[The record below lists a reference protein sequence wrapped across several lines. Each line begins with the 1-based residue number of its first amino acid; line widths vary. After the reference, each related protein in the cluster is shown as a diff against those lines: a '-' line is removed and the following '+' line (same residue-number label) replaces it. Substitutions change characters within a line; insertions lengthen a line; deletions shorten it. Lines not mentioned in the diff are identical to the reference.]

1 MENQGQAEGIQN
13 RMAMILRVITAAL
26 FFLPLFQT
34 TPLFSKENRENSLD
48 VITYE
53 GIINPV
59 ASEFIL
65 QSIKEAE
72 EENAEA
78 LIIQLDTPGGLDSS
92 MRAIVKRILSAE
104 VPVVV
109 YVSPSGARAASA
121 GVFILEAAHFAVM
134 APGTNVGAAHP
145 VSIGGGEI
153 SPEMSRKVE
162 NDAAAYIRSIA
173 EKRGRNA
180 DWAQKAVRES
190 VSISVKEA
198 LSLKVVD
205 WASSDLKD
213 LSAAL
218 DGKTVSLEK
227 GNKTLQTKSSS
238 FHFKTMSQRF
248 KLLNA
253 IIDPNIAYILML
265 LGVYGILFELYNP
278 GLILPGIVG
287 GISIILAFYSF
298 QTLPINYAGLLLIIL
313 GVILFLTELTIP
325 SYGMLTVGGAVS
337 LLIGSLL
344 LYHTHSSNLTVSWS
358 LILSMTG
365 ATLLFFVMIIGK
377 AVGALKRPV
386 MTGKESL
393 VNQKGVVRTD
403 LNPKGTVFIHGE
415 LWDAVSESPVSA
427 NEEIVVLEV
436 EGMVLKVRKYQ

>member
-1 MENQGQAEGIQN
+1 
-13 RMAMILRVITAAL
+13 MAMILRVLAVAL
-26 FFLPLFQT
+26 FFLPLFQIS
-34 TPLFSKENRENSLD
+34 PLFSKETDGNRLD

-72 EENAEA
+72 EQNSEV

-92 MRAIVKRILSAE
+92 MRTIVKRILSAE

-134 APGTNVGAAHP
+134 ATGTNVGAAHP
-145 VSIGGGEI
+145 VSIGGGEMT
-153 SPEMSRKVE
+153 SEMSKKVE

-180 DWAQKAVRES
+180 DWVQKAVRES
-190 VSISVKEA
+190 VSISEKEA
-198 LSLKVVD
+198 LSLKVIDGV
-205 WASSDLKD
+205 SSDLKE
-213 LSAAL
+213 LAAAL
-218 DGKTVSLEK
+218 DGKTAVLEK
-227 GNKTLQTKSSS
+227 GNKTLRTKKAS

-253 IIDPNIAYILML
+253 IIDPNVAYILML

-287 GISIILAFYSF
+287 GICIILAFYAF
-298 QTLPINYAGLLLIIL
+298 QTIPINYAGLLLIIL
-313 GVILFLTELTIP
+313 GVILFLTELTLT
-325 SYGMLTVGGAVS
+325 SYGLLTVGGAIS
-337 LLIGSLL
+337 LMLGSLL
-344 LYHTHSSNLTVSWS
+344 LYRTGSSNLSVSWS
-358 LILSMTG
+358 MILSMTA
-365 ATLLFFVMIIGK
+365 ATLLFFVVIIGK

-386 MTGKESL
+386 ITGKESL
-393 VNQKGVVRTD
+393 VNQKGVARSD
-403 LNPKGTVFIHGE
+403 LKPKGTVFIQGE
-415 LWDAVSESPVSA
+415 LWDAVSEEPVSA
-427 NEEIVVLEV
+427 NEEVVVLEV
-436 EGMVLKVRKYQ
+436 EGMVLKVKKYQ

>member
-1 MENQGQAEGIQN
+1 
-13 RMAMILRVITAAL
+13 MAMILRVLTGAL

-34 TPLFSKENRENSLD
+34 TPLFSKGSDGNRLE

-92 MRAIVKRILSAE
+92 MRTIVKRILSAE

-134 APGTNVGAAHP
+134 ASGTNIGAAHP
-145 VSIGGGEI
+145 VSIGGGEMT
-153 SPEMSRKVE
+153 SEMSKKVE

-180 DWAQKAVRES
+180 DWPQKAVRES
-190 VSISVKEA
+190 VSISEKEA
-198 LSLKVVD
+198 LTLKVVD
-205 WASSDLKD
+205 WASSDLKE
-213 LSAAL
+213 LSATL
-218 DGKTVSLEK
+218 DGRTAPLEK
-227 GNKTLQTKSSS
+227 GNKTLQTKNVS
-238 FHFKTMSQRF
+238 FHFKTMSLRF
-248 KLLNA
+248 RLLNA
-253 IIDPNIAYILML
+253 IIDPNVAYILML

-313 GVILFLTELTIP
+313 GVILFLTELTLP
-325 SYGMLTVGGAVS
+325 SYGMLTVGGTIS
-337 LLIGSLL
+337 LLLGSLL
-344 LYHTHSSNLTVSWS
+344 LYRTGLSNLTVSWS
-358 LILSMTG
+358 MILSMTA
-365 ATLLFFVMIIGK
+365 ATFLFFVVIIGK

-393 VNQKGVVRTD
+393 INQKGVARTD
-403 LNPKGTVFIHGE
+403 IKPKGTVFIQGE
-415 LWDAVSESPVSA
+415 LWDAVSEEPVSA
-427 NEEIVVLEV
+427 NEEIIVIEV
-436 EGMVLKVRKYQ
+436 EGMVLKVKKIQ